1 MAAAGRYINRSGTPV
16 IRNTGTIKRTVAGTV
31 ELYPAVENDGLIE
44 GVELEGG
51 GTGSTRRLHR
61 RAPARGDVRARRRR
75 ALTNVT
81 LRRRHGERDR
91 HRDGLGRDERRHAR
105 RRRARFHVNG
115 PFTWS
120 GGTMGGTGTTR
131 VTSTLT
137 HTANTSL
144 NDTRV
149 LADRGHARD
158 GGDGRYINRSGTPVV
173 RNTGTIKRT
182 AAGTIELY
190 AALDNDGRVEN
201 VELEGGGS
209 GSTGEFAG
217 VQFHSGTFEL
227 DERCDVERT

>member
-1 MAAAGRYINRSGTPV
+1 MHLHSGTF
-16 IRNTGTIKRTVAGTV
+16 
-31 ELYPAVENDGLIE
+31 ELADG
-44 GVELEGG
+44 
-51 GTGSTRRLHR
+51 
-61 RAPARGDVRARRRR
+61 A

-81 LRRRHGERDR
+81 L
-91 HRDGLGRDERRHAR
+91 DGGTVNVTGTVTASGAMSAGTLGGAGT
-105 RRRARFHVNG
+105 FHVNG

-144 NDTRV
+144 NDTRT
-149 LADRGHARD
+149 LAIEGTLEMA
-158 GGDGRYINRSGTPVV
+158 GDGRYINSSGTPVV

-182 AAGTIELY
+182 AAGTVELY
-190 AALDNDGRVEN
+190 AALDNDGRVEG

-209 GSTGEFAG
+209 GSTGEFVG

-227 DERCDVERT
+227 STRRDAERRDVQRRHGQRDRHGHRERRDDDVRRARSAARERSFSAARSRGRAGR